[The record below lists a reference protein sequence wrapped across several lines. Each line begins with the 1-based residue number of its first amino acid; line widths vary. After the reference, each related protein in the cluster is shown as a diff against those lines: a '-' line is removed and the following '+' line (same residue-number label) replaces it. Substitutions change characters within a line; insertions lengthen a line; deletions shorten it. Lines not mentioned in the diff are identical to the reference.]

1 MQKILSISC
10 GLDVHKDL
18 IEACI
23 LKVNGTDEPD
33 AIRKSYTTLR
43 DDVLELSD
51 WLKEHGCMN
60 VAMES
65 TGVYWRPV
73 YEILEEVEGINL
85 CLVNAHHMRN
95 VPGKKN
101 DEDDAEWI
109 ASLYMCGLLEKSF
122 VPEKGIR
129 SLREFTRF
137 YVKLNQSKN
146 QQSNRIEKF
155 LQTHGFK
162 LSSVLSSVTGT
173 VSGRRI
179 LEKLCTHGEVSVSDV
194 EESLD
199 RGVKKTVEEI
209 AYAIVGKLTLTLQI
223 LLRML
228 LDSFYSI
235 EKNMGA
241 LYENMQNASTPY
253 KSFIA
258 LIDTI
263 PGIDILAATYII
275 AEIGVDMSRF
285 KTVGHLVSW
294 AGLCPRDDIS
304 AGKIKSKKIMK
315 GNSYV
320 KVILCQCAWAAVRT
334 RNTRLS
340 NWYWRNAKR
349 LGEKKAI
356 IAVARKLLCYIY
368 YILSTGKPYDKEL
381 DKADTEKYR
390 AYKLES
396 AKKQILMLDVGSKT
410 PKAGASCD
418 GNNETTNKADK
429 SKTPSKTK
437 NQGEHKPL
445 NSDSSSIVS
454 LDCIA
459 IPEKTEQPIESPIP
473 GPSDTAA
480 LDAITVHEKTGQLKE
495 SPIPE
500 SFDTVTSDAIIV
512 PKKRGRPRKSPIP
525 ESSDI
530 ASDTTAVPKKR
541 GRPKK
546 PPALVSSDIAS
557 LAVAVT

>member
-1 MQKILSISC
+1 
-10 GLDVHKDL
+10 
-18 IEACI
+18 
-23 LKVNGTDEPD
+23 
-33 AIRKSYTTLR
+33 
-43 DDVLELSD
+43 
-51 WLKEHGCMN
+51 
-60 VAMES
+60 
-65 TGVYWRPV
+65 
-73 YEILEEVEGINL
+73 
-85 CLVNAHHMRN
+85 MRN

-173 VSGRRI
+173 VSGKRI
-179 LEKLCTHGEVSVSDV
+179 LEKLCTHGEVSESDL

-199 RGVKKTVEEI
+199 RGVKKTAEEI
-209 AYAIVGKLTLTLQI
+209 AYAIVGKLTLTLQV

-228 LDSFYSI
+228 LDTFYSI
-235 EKNMGA
+235 EKNLDT
-241 LYENMQNASTPY
+241 LYENMQNASMPY
-253 KSFIA
+253 KTFIA

-263 PGIDILAATYII
+263 PGIDVLAATYII

-304 AGKIKSKKIMK
+304 AGKIKSKKILK

-320 KVILCQCAWAAVRT
+320 KAILCQCAWAAVRT

-396 AKKQILMLDVGSKT
+396 AKKQVLMLDVGGKT
-410 PKAGASCD
+410 PASD
-418 GNNETTNKADK
+418 ASYDENNKNTNKSDK
-429 SKTPSKTK
+429 PKTRSKTK
-437 NQGEHKPL
+437 NQREHKQL
-445 NSDSSSIVS
+445 NSDSSSIAAS
-454 LDCIA
+454 DCIA
-459 IPEKTEQPIESPIP
+459 ASEKTGQPIASPVP
-473 GPSDTAA
+473 EPSDTAA
-480 LDAITVHEKTGQLKE
+480 LDAAAVPEKTGQLKE

-500 SFDTVTSDAIIV
+500 SFDTISSDAIIA
-512 PKKRGRPRKSPIP
+512 PKKRGRPRKSPIS

-530 ASDTTAVPKKR
+530 ASDTIAVPKKR

-546 PPALVSSDIAS
+546 SPALGPSDIAS
-557 LAVAVT
+557 LAAAVT